1 MSQIKKFNIEI
12 PQSKL
17 DDLQQRLT
25 LTRWPEKETPDDWT
39 QGIPLSYMK
48 EIHDYWL
55 NDYDWR
61 KHEKEINKFPQFLS
75 TINELDVHFI
85 HFKAPHKNAKP
96 LIITHGWPGSVVEFF
111 KVIERLADPKID
123 GSNSEIAFDII
134 TPSLPGFGF
143 SGKPK
148 KPGFGVE
155 KIADTFSK
163 LMQTLGYEKYFA
175 QGGDWG
181 AAVTTALGT
190 QDSNCEAIHLN
201 MAVVSPDMET
211 MNDLTEFEQQAL
223 AGFQFYQEWDSGY
236 SKQQSTRPQT
246 LGYGLT
252 DSPIGQAAW
261 ILEKFYQWTDCDGHP
276 ENAVSRDELLT
287 NVMFYW
293 LTETAASSARLYWE
307 SFGEFNG
314 GEVKTPTGVSI
325 YPKEIFKASERWLK
339 KRYTDLRY
347 YNVLDSGGHFA
358 ALEKPDLY
366 VNEIR
371 SFFSSL

>member
-61 KHEKEINKFPQFLS
+61 KHEKEINKFPQFLT

-85 HFKAPHKNAKP
+85 HFKSPHKNAKP

-211 MNDLTEFEQQAL
+211 MDDLTEFEQQAL

-307 SFGEFNG
+307 SFGDFNG

>member
-85 HFKAPHKNAKP
+85 HFKSPHKNAKP

-148 KPGFGVE
+148 RPGFGVE

-307 SFGEFNG
+307 SFGDFNG

>member
-61 KHEKEINKFPQFLS
+61 KHEKEINKFPQFQT

-85 HFKAPHKNAKP
+85 HFKSPHKNAKP

-123 GSNSEIAFDII
+123 GSNAKIAFDVI

-143 SGKPK
+143 SGKPT

-211 MNDLTEFEQQAL
+211 MDDLTEFEQQAL

-246 LGYGLT
+246 LGYRLT

>member
-12 PQSKL
+12 PQRKL

-61 KHEKEINKFPQFLS
+61 KHEKEINKFPQFLT

-85 HFKAPHKNAKP
+85 HFKSPHKNAKP

-276 ENAVSRDELLT
+276 ENAISRDELLT

-307 SFGEFNG
+307 SFGDFNG

-366 VNEIR
+366 VSEIR

>member
-61 KHEKEINKFPQFLS
+61 KHEKEINKFPQFQK

-85 HFKAPHKNAKP
+85 HFKSPHKNAKP

-123 GSNSEIAFDII
+123 GSNAEIAFDVI

-307 SFGEFNG
+307 SFGDFNG

>member
-61 KHEKEINKFPQFLS
+61 KHEKEINKFPQFLT

-85 HFKAPHKNAKP
+85 HFKSPHKNAKP

-123 GSNSEIAFDII
+123 GSNAEIAFDII
-134 TPSLPGFGF
+134 TPSLPVFGF

-307 SFGEFNG
+307 SFGDFNG

-371 SFFSSL
+371 SFFSSI

>member
-12 PQSKL
+12 PQNKL

-61 KHEKEINKFPQFLS
+61 KHEKEINKFPQFLT

-85 HFKAPHKNAKP
+85 HIKSPHKNAKP

-307 SFGEFNG
+307 SFGDFNG

>member
-61 KHEKEINKFPQFLS
+61 KHEKEINKFPQFLT

-85 HFKAPHKNAKP
+85 HFKSPHKNAKP

-123 GSNSEIAFDII
+123 ESNAEIAFDVI

-143 SGKPK
+143 SGKPT

-211 MNDLTEFEQQAL
+211 MDDLTEFEQQAL

>member
-61 KHEKEINKFPQFLS
+61 KHEKEINKFPQFLT

-85 HFKAPHKNAKP
+85 HFKSPHKNAKP

-123 GSNSEIAFDII
+123 GSNAEIAFDII

-276 ENAVSRDELLT
+276 ENAVSLDELLT

>member
-39 QGIPLSYMK
+39 QGIPLLYMK

-61 KHEKEINKFPQFLS
+61 KHEKEINRFPQFLT

-85 HFKAPHKNAKP
+85 HFKSPYKNAKP

-123 GSNSEIAFDII
+123 GSNAEIAFDVI

-143 SGKPK
+143 SGKPT

-190 QDSNCEAIHLN
+190 QDSSCEAIHLN

-211 MNDLTEFEQQAL
+211 MDNLTEFEQQAL

-371 SFFSSL
+371 SFFSSI

>member
-61 KHEKEINKFPQFLS
+61 KHEKEINKFPQFLT

-85 HFKAPHKNAKP
+85 HFKSPHKNAKP

-123 GSNSEIAFDII
+123 GINAEIAFDVI

-307 SFGEFNG
+307 SFGDFNG

>member
-39 QGIPLSYMK
+39 QGIPLLYMK

-61 KHEKEINKFPQFLS
+61 KHEKEINKFPQFLT

-85 HFKAPHKNAKP
+85 HFKSPHKNAKP

-123 GSNSEIAFDII
+123 GSNAEIAFDII

-371 SFFSSL
+371 SFFSSI

>member
-61 KHEKEINKFPQFLS
+61 KHEKEINKFPQFLT

-85 HFKAPHKNAKP
+85 HFKSPHKNAKP

-123 GSNSEIAFDII
+123 GINAEIAFDVI

-143 SGKPK
+143 SGKPT

-155 KIADTFSK
+155 KIVD
-163 LMQTLGYEKYFA
+163 
-175 QGGDWG
+175 G
-181 AAVTTALGT
+181 ASRG
-190 QDSNCEAIHLN
+190 
-201 MAVVSPDMET
+201 
-211 MNDLTEFEQQAL
+211 L
-223 AGFQFYQEWDSGY
+223 AFQ
-236 SKQQSTRPQT
+236 R
-246 LGYGLT
+246 
-252 DSPIGQAAW
+252 
-261 ILEKFYQWTDCDGHP
+261 
-276 ENAVSRDELLT
+276 
-287 NVMFYW
+287 
-293 LTETAASSARLYWE
+293 
-307 SFGEFNG
+307 
-314 GEVKTPTGVSI
+314 
-325 YPKEIFKASERWLK
+325 
-339 KRYTDLRY
+339 
-347 YNVLDSGGHFA
+347 
-358 ALEKPDLY
+358 
-366 VNEIR
+366 
-371 SFFSSL
+371 

>member
-61 KHEKEINKFPQFLS
+61 KHEKEINKFPQFLT

-85 HFKAPHKNAKP
+85 HFKSPHKNAKP

-148 KPGFGVE
+148 RPGFGVE

-211 MNDLTEFEQQAL
+211 MDDLTEFEQQAL

-307 SFGEFNG
+307 SFGDFNG

>member
-85 HFKAPHKNAKP
+85 HFKSPHKNAKP

-307 SFGEFNG
+307 SFGDFNG

>member
-61 KHEKEINKFPQFLS
+61 KHEKEINKFPQFLT

-85 HFKAPHKNAKP
+85 HFKSPYKNAKP
-96 LIITHGWPGSVVEFF
+96 LIMTHGWPGSVVEFF

-123 GSNSEIAFDII
+123 ESNAEIAFDVI

-143 SGKPK
+143 SGKPT

-211 MNDLTEFEQQAL
+211 MDDLTEFEQQAL

-371 SFFSSL
+371 SFFSSI

>member
-61 KHEKEINKFPQFLS
+61 KHEKEINKFPQFLT

-85 HFKAPHKNAKP
+85 HFKSPHKNAKP

-261 ILEKFYQWTDCDGHP
+261 ILEKFFQWTDCDGHP

-307 SFGEFNG
+307 SFGDFNG

>member
-61 KHEKEINKFPQFLS
+61 KHEKEINKFPQFQT

-85 HFKAPHKNAKP
+85 HFKSPYKNAKP

-111 KVIERLADPKID
+111 KVIEQLADPKID
-123 GSNSEIAFDII
+123 GSNAEIAFDII

-143 SGKPK
+143 SGKPT

-211 MNDLTEFEQQAL
+211 MDDLTEFEQQAL

>member
-1 MSQIKKFNIEI
+1 MSQIKKFYLGI

-61 KHEKEINKFPQFLS
+61 KHEKEINKFPQFLT

-85 HFKAPHKNAKP
+85 HFKSPHKNAKP

-143 SGKPK
+143 SGKPE

-307 SFGEFNG
+307 SFGDFNG

>member
-61 KHEKEINKFPQFLS
+61 KHEKEINKFPQFLT

-85 HFKAPHKNAKP
+85 HFKSPHKNAKP

-148 KPGFGVE
+148 RPGFGVE

-307 SFGEFNG
+307 SFGDFNG

>member
-12 PQSKL
+12 PQCKL

-61 KHEKEINKFPQFLS
+61 KHEKEINRFPQFLT

-85 HFKAPHKNAKP
+85 HFKSPHKNAKP

-123 GSNSEIAFDII
+123 GSNAEIAFDVI

-143 SGKPK
+143 SGKPT

-211 MNDLTEFEQQAL
+211 MDNLTEFEQQAL

-371 SFFSSL
+371 SFFSSV

>member
-85 HFKAPHKNAKP
+85 HFKSPHKNAKP

-111 KVIERLADPKID
+111 KVIEQQVDPNID
-123 GSNSEIAFDII
+123 GSNAEIAFDVI
-134 TPSLPGFGF
+134 TSSLPGFGF
-143 SGKPK
+143 SGKPT

-211 MNDLTEFEQQAL
+211 MDDLTEFEQQAL

-325 YPKEIFKASERWLK
+325 YPKEIIKASERWLK
-339 KRYTDLRY
+339 NRYTDLRY

>member
-61 KHEKEINKFPQFLS
+61 KHEKEINKFPQFLT

-85 HFKAPHKNAKP
+85 HFKSPHKNAKP

-190 QDSNCEAIHLN
+190 QDFNCEAIHLN

-307 SFGEFNG
+307 SFGDFNG

>member
-1 MSQIKKFNIEI
+1 MSQIKKFYLGI

-85 HFKAPHKNAKP
+85 HFKSPHKNAKP

-123 GSNSEIAFDII
+123 GSNAEIAFDII

>member
-12 PQSKL
+12 PQNKL

-61 KHEKEINKFPQFLS
+61 KHEKEINKFPQFLT

-85 HFKAPHKNAKP
+85 HFKSPHKNAKP

-307 SFGEFNG
+307 SFGDFNG

>member
-85 HFKAPHKNAKP
+85 HFKSPHKNAKP

-111 KVIERLADPKID
+111 KVIEQLADPKID
-123 GSNSEIAFDII
+123 GSNSEIAFDVI

-143 SGKPK
+143 SGKPT

-163 LMQTLGYEKYFA
+163 LMQTLGYENYFA

-211 MNDLTEFEQQAL
+211 MDDLTEFEQQAL

>member
-85 HFKAPHKNAKP
+85 HFKSPHKNAKP

-123 GSNSEIAFDII
+123 ESNAEIAFDVI

-211 MNDLTEFEQQAL
+211 MDDLTEFEQQAL